1 MGKCGTDDTCNLAGS
16 LFLATHENEIKSI
29 KDISSADEC
38 ACRCKLSALCRN
50 WNYLKSSSLC
60 TLLSGATK
68 TILGDGFAG
77 SRGCSDCKS
86 DAGRC
91 TEKGI
96 RYVGTP
102 LKTVSLPT
110 SVDCSCSCFQEKGCI
125 SWSFKTLKG
134 DTEDMF
140 ECTLLSEG
148 TAREEDINY
157 ESAIL
162 NCDSSY
168 LQPQPEKPEPEEPE
182 KVRIVIKQRATSEP
196 TSSP

>member
-1 MGKCGTDDTCNLAGS
+1 MG
-16 LFLATHENEIKSI
+16 
-29 KDISSADEC
+29 ISSADEC
-38 ACRCKLSALCRN
+38 SCRCKLSASCRN
-50 WNYLKSSSLC
+50 WNYLTSSSWC
-60 TLLSGATK
+60 TLLSGATE

-77 SRGCSDCKS
+77 ARGCSDCKT

-140 ECTLLSEG
+140 KCTLLGEG

-157 ESAIL
+157 ESAII
-162 NCDSSY
+162 NCDSSP
-168 LQPQPEKPEPEEPE
+168 LPPQPEKPEEPEEPE
-182 KVRIVIKQRATSEP
+182 KVRIVIKQRTTSEP
-196 TSSP
+196 ALSPLNETWHSPVLLHARVTNTGTT